1 MLHDRVAIRRDPHPD
16 TLGRFYV
23 PGTAKTR
30 ERTGTILGVG
40 PGREAGRFPSEL
52 REGDRV
58 MFRLGTGREFELGG
72 ETVLVIRESEV
83 LGVVS

>member
-1 MLHDRVAIRRDPHPD
+1 MLHDRVAIRRDPPPEKKGLLH
-16 TLGRFYV
+16 V
-23 PGTAKTR
+23 PGVAKTR
-30 ERTGTILGVG
+30 ERTGTVLGVG
-40 PGREAGRFPSEL
+40 PGRAAGRYPVEL

-83 LGVVS
+83 LGVLS